1 MTTATHPEAHRLL
14 LEARVRLVERLTQ
27 LGAEETGE
35 LRADVEFGDGFADA
49 AAATA
54 ERTEVLGLVDSLKKN
69 LDDVDSALRRLEEGR
84 YGDLHQVRAGDRR
97 RPPGQPARVGA
108 LRGVQGQ
115 SRVVR
120 P

>member
-1 MTTATHPEAHRLL
+1 MTTATHPDAERLL
-14 LEARVRLVERLTQ
+14 LEARSRLVERLAQ

-69 LDDVDSALRRLEEGR
+69 LDAVDVALRRLEEGL
-84 YGDLHQVRAGDRR
+84 YGICLSCGREIDSDRLAI
-97 RPPGQPARVGA
+97 RPESVYCMECKAKSG
-108 LRGVQGQ
+108 
-115 SRVVR
+115 
-120 P
+120 